1 MRKLLLSVAAGALL
15 AGGAPALAKKGGHG
29 HGAHKAQKYKAQKHR
44 GMDERRDRDDR
55 RFDRYDD
62 ERYAE
67 ERFGERR
74 FAERGRGC
82 PPGLAK
88 KNNGC
93 LPPGQA
99 RKLGVGDRIPDR
111 LDDYNLPQRYRER
124 YRDNGD
130 HAYRYEDEQIYRVN
144 RRSGIIDQII
154 SVLGF

>member
-1 MRKLLLSVAAGALL
+1 MRKILLSVAAGALL

-29 HGAHKAQKYKAQKHR
+29 HGAHKAQKHR
-44 GMDERRDRDDR
+44 DMDDHRVRDERRFE
-55 RFDRYDD
+55 RFDD
-62 ERYAE
+62 ERRAE
-67 ERFGERR
+67 ERFGETR

-93 LPPGQA
+93 LPPGKA
-99 RKLGVGDRIPDR
+99 RKLGVGDRIPAR
-111 LDDYNLPQRYRER
+111 LDEYNLPQRYRER
-124 YRDNGD
+124 YRDSGD

-144 RRSGIIDQII
+144 RRSGIVEQII

>member
-1 MRKLLLSVAAGALL
+1 MRKILLSVAAGALL

-29 HGAHKAQKYKAQKHR
+29 QGAHKAQKHR
-44 GMDERRDRDDR
+44 GIDDR
-55 RFDRYDD
+55 RERRFGRFD
-62 ERYAE
+62 ERLAE

-99 RKLGVGDRIPDR
+99 RKLGVGDRIPAQ
-111 LDDYNLPQRYRER
+111 LDEYNLPQRYRER
-124 YRDNGD
+124 YRDSGD
-130 HAYRYEDEQIYRVN
+130 HTYRYEDEQIYRVN
-144 RRSGIIDQII
+144 RRSGIVEQII
-154 SVLGF
+154 SGLGF

>member
-29 HGAHKAQKYKAQKHR
+29 HGAHKAQKHR
-44 GMDERRDRDDR
+44 GMDDRRNWGDRRFERYDDR
-55 RFDRYDD
+55 RYGDGRY
-62 ERYAE
+62 
-67 ERFGERR
+67 
-74 FAERGRGC
+74 AERGRGC

-99 RKLGVGDRIPDR
+99 RKLGVGDRIPAH
-111 LDDYNLPQRYRER
+111 LDEYNLPQRYRDR